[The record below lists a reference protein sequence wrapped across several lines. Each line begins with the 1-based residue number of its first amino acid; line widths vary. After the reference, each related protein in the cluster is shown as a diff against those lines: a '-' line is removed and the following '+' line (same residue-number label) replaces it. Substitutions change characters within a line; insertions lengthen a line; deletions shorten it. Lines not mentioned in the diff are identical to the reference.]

1 MISRLSISVRDAG
14 ARSIRQCKPMAAWRP
29 FMGAIRIGIGANA
42 VSKQWLGLAGW
53 SNYIDQQALAL
64 TVL

>member
-1 MISRLSISVRDAG
+1 
-14 ARSIRQCKPMAAWRP
+14 
-29 FMGAIRIGIGANA
+29 MGAIRIGIGANA